1 MLSWIL
7 SVVGIVFISIIM
19 EIILPNGKTNNFIKS
34 IFSIFLLFIFI
45 SPIKEIINK
54 FNTETF
60 NEENIVLD
68 ENFLY
73 DINQAKNES
82 NQLLIQ
88 NRLKSKGID
97 GVNVVICNNLNNYDY
112 TIDKIYI
119 DTSNLVI
126 SNDLKHINKYEVITN
141 TILEL
146 INIEKDKIIF
156 NE

>member
-73 DINQAKNES
+73 EINQEKNES